1 MSDRNDATD
10 LIVTDLRLL
19 NGDCVELIIGIRAQD
34 LDCSITVAIGQV
46 PREAEAETL
55 EAGLDELL
63 LKLLDLNEQSA
74 AFTRPLPT
82 EEN

>member
-1 MSDRNDATD
+1 
-10 LIVTDLRLL
+10 VTDLRLL

-34 LDCSITVAIGQV
+34 LDCPIIVAIGQV

-63 LKLLDLNEQSA
+63 LKLLDLQELSA
-74 AFTRPLPT
+74 EVTRPLPS